1 MIRLRIL
8 AHSRGAFTGFEV
20 SVNPSC
26 ILLIKEGRT
35 DIVGRHYVDA
45 IFCRELMDILP
56 RSSSS
61 YVAVEGTYEEVRQ
74 AVCGAKEGGAK

>member
-8 AHSRGAFTGFEV
+8 DHSSGACAGFEI

-26 ILLIKEGRT
+26 ILLIKEGRN

-45 IFCRELMDILP
+45 IFCRELMDVLP
-56 RSSSS
+56 HSFSS

-74 AVCGAKEGGAK
+74 AVCGGAK

>member
-8 AHSRGAFTGFEV
+8 DHSRGACTGFEV

-45 IFCRELMDILP
+45 IFCRELMDVLP
-56 RSSSS
+56 HSYSS
-61 YVAVEGTYEEVRQ
+61 YVAVEGTYDEVKQ
-74 AVCGAKEGGAK
+74 AVFGGAK

>member
-8 AHSRGAFTGFEV
+8 DHRSCACAGFEV

-35 DIVGRHYVDA
+35 DIVGRHYAEA
-45 IFCRELMDILP
+45 IFCRELMDVLP
-56 RSSSS
+56 HSSSS
-61 YVAVEGTYEEVRQ
+61 YVAVEGTYKQVTQ
-74 AVCGAKEGGAK
+74 AVFEGSRHE

>member
-8 AHSRGAFTGFEV
+8 DHGSGACAGFEV

-35 DIVGRHYVDA
+35 DIVGRHYVEA
-45 IFCRELMDILP
+45 IFCRELMDVLP
-56 RSSSS
+56 HSYSS
-61 YVAVEGTYEEVRQ
+61 YVAVEGTYKQVTQ
-74 AVCGAKEGGAK
+74 DVFEGSRHE

>member
-8 AHSRGAFTGFEV
+8 DHSSGACAGFEV

-35 DIVGRHYVDA
+35 DIVGRHYVEA
-45 IFCRELMDILP
+45 IFCRELMDVLP

-61 YVAVEGTYEEVRQ
+61 YVAVEGTYKEVIQ
-74 AVCGAKEGGAK
+74 AVFGGLK